1 MGFRQQQEYIN
12 SLRATLDLFRQG
24 KSVPEIAYEQ
34 KLSVSTIEN
43 HLRKLL
49 EKKQIEIHALLA
61 EEKIEMIKSAI
72 GDCKFLKEIKAKLPE
87 SVTYGEITYVL
98 TVIGRFPPEKT
109 PIMSAINTYAGNHCH
124 RKCFNHP
131 DIILGCGKKFM
142 ELAKKLEKDPI
153 TVEGFSA
160 MMKTGD
166 MGICRLPLEKRAKCV
181 SWAYSG
187 HLKSRG
193 TDFWDAAGL

>member
-1 MGFRQQQEYIN
+1 MGSRQQMEYAN

-24 KSVPEIAYEQ
+24 RSVPEIAYER

-43 HLRKLL
+43 HLRELL
-49 EKKQIEIHALLA
+49 KQKQVEIHELLA
-61 EEKIEMIKSAI
+61 EEKLELIKSAI
-72 GDCKFLKEIKAKLPE
+72 GDCKFLKEIKDKLPE
-87 SVTYGEITYVL
+87 SVTYGEIKYVL
-98 TVIGRFPPEKT
+98 TAIGRFPPEKT

-142 ELAKKLEKDPI
+142 ELAKKMEKNPI

-166 MGICRLPLEKRAKCV
+166 IGICRLPPEKRAKCV
-181 SWAYSG
+181 SWAYFG
-187 HLKSRG
+187 HLKSEG
-193 TDFWDAAGL
+193 TDFWDAADL